1 MEREQNSVDFKV
13 ESTLEE
19 ASGIDRRNFKIGFGH
34 FRCVLGFRSAEL
46 QFDLKGNK
54 NLGGG

>member
-19 ASGIDRRNFKIGFGH
+19 ASGIVRRNFKIGFADFH
-34 FRCVLGFRSAEL
+34 CVLRFRSAEL
-46 QFDLKGNK
+46 SLI
-54 NLGGG
+54 

>member
-19 ASGIDRRNFKIGFGH
+19 ASGIVRRNFKIGFAD
-34 FRCVLGFRSAEL
+34 FRCVLRFRSAEL
-46 QFDLKGNK
+46 SLIWKK
-54 NLGGG
+54 